1 MVGKFTKAEKIIEI
15 LCICMLVIAI
25 VVKLVFIGNYDVSL
39 MIGMGIMAF
48 MMYFIM
54 LVCAFSPAYARMSE
68 KQKSRIKD
76 MDKHQSF
83 YRRCMVIVNL
93 FICLIF
99 SVIILFIV

>member
-48 MMYFIM
+48 MMYFTI
-54 LVCAFSPAYARMSE
+54 LACAFSPAYARMSE
-68 KQKSRIKD
+68 KQKSRIK
-76 MDKHQSF
+76 KKN
-83 YRRCMVIVNL
+83 RPT
-93 FICLIF
+93 
-99 SVIILFIV
+99 